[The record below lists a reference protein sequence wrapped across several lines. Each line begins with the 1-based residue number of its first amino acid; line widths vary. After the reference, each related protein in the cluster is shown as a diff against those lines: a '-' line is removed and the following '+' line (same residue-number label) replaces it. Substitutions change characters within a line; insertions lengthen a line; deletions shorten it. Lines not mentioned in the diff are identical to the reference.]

1 MKRWIVILILI
12 CFALIYFPI
21 LQAEENPPGSVSNE
35 NKTDYPSEMK
45 NVKRRVCAQIF
56 YLDGK
61 NLKEVEKRIK
71 ELKDSGID
79 TVIFRVFQN
88 RGDRVYK
95 FVTPRHEEGVYFNT
109 DYSLVVDDILGKIAD
124 IVHKHGLEIFAWMTT
139 RYATYGIQDNPEYR
153 CWSYNFETQKMEITR
168 GLNLFHPYVLNRLE
182 GIFRDLGRYPI
193 DGILFQDD
201 LILKHNEDFNTWAS
215 KEFLK
220 EYGYS
225 PHPDLFYINP
235 YKSESGKYYV
245 KAYTDRFWTW
255 AHWKNR
261 WLMNVAK
268 RLMNV
273 ARESN
278 SNLQFAINLYFD
290 AVLNHSSGVAW
301 FSQTLTEALGNEF
314 DYYAIMAYHR
324 QAMRSRNISIKE
336 ALDLMSDVAGK
347 AVEEVKDPARVMMKI
362 WILDWKTNETINYK
376 FISEKEVSEI
386 ISRYLDK
393 GDVSLAFVPY
403 IHQFPFHLLKGNW
416 NRR

>member
-1 MKRWIVILILI
+1 MKRWVVILILI
-12 CFALIYFPI
+12 YFVILSFPI
-21 LQAEENPPGSVSNE
+21 LHAEENSLRSVSNE

-45 NVKRRVCAQIF
+45 KVKRRVCAQIF
-56 YLDGK
+56 YLNGK
-61 NLKEVEKRIK
+61 SLKEVEKRVK
-71 ELKDSGID
+71 ELKDAGID
-79 TVIFRVFQN
+79 TIIFRVFQN
-88 RGDRVYK
+88 RGERVYK
-95 FVTPRHEEGVYFNT
+95 FVTPHYEEGVYFKT
-109 DYSLVVDDILGKIAD
+109 DYSQVVDDILGKIAD
-124 IVHKHGLEIFAWMTT
+124 IVHQHGLEIFAWMTT
-139 RYATYGIQDNPEYR
+139 RYATYGIEDNPEYR
-153 CWSYNFETQKMEITR
+153 SWSYNFETQKMEIAR

-201 LILKHNEDFNTWAS
+201 LILKHNEDFNTRAS

-220 EYGYS
+220 EYGYF

-268 RLMNV
+268 RLMKV
-273 ARESN
+273 ARDSN
-278 SNLQFAINLYFD
+278 PNLQFAINLYFD

-301 FSQTLTEALGNEF
+301 FSQSLTEALGNEF

-324 QAMRSRNISIKE
+324 QAMRSRNIGIKE
-336 ALDLMSDVAGK
+336 ALDLMSDVAEK
-347 AVEEVKDPARVMMKI
+347 AVEKIRDPARVMMKI

-386 ISRYLDK
+386 ITKFLGK
-393 GDVSLAFVPY
+393 GDVSLAFAPY